1 MLRPVPGPCAQ
12 DGHLRTWRPPPAS
25 PLPPTERPPWYRP
38 HAAEPFLAAFAR
50 QVAAAPQQ
58 AAAVWLDDAGQ
69 PLQSF
74 TYAQLDAKSAAVASK
89 LGEWNVKPG
98 ERVLLVYPPG
108 LEFLVAF
115 IACLRTGVTAVPV
128 YPPNPAAP
136 GRDLPKLRQV
146 VEDCGATT
154 VLTDSSYMRIVHMFY
169 LRFVRFPGRWWH
181 QTSAVK
187 PTVQPSGGQQP
198 AQEAQSAT
206 ELAFLQY
213 TSGSTGDPKGVM
225 VSHSNLAHNTTLVS
239 SSLRLHAAS
248 RFLSWLPQ
256 YHDLGLV
263 VAYLCT
269 LRFANNSLSIM
280 LLHENTMIHL
290 DQLHGART
298 RSKHESAQILSSFS
312 IAAYTVMQLLAP
324 STGATGYYMSPITF
338 IKKPALW
345 VQLMSKYQITH
356 TAAPNFALEL
366 CVRKF
371 DPARDVPD
379 GFDLSNLE
387 MLLNAAEPIRV
398 ESLIRWNDIF
408 SKYGWQPSAMC
419 PSYGMAEHVVAI
431 TGWGSTMVELGT
443 GPQHRLLHSSG
454 VLATF
459 PDDGRLAIVN
469 PETCEVL
476 GPGVEGEI
484 WVSSENVTL
493 GYWNK
498 PELTKE
504 ASQLMFRAQ
513 LKEGSPDSDDR
524 DYLRT
529 GDLGFLIDTQLFVT
543 GRIKDLII
551 VRGKN
556 YYPQDIEKTAEDASP
571 HIRAGC
577 VAAFSFAAPAATAK
591 CTDLTE
597 QVAIV
602 AEVRSATIRGP
613 DLVEMTREI
622 RRQVTVAHGVYPAI
636 VALIPPRSISKT
648 TSGKIKRRMTMEKLT
663 QGSLKI
669 LNKSCSTDA
678 KGAAE
683 EVQQMVDVNTWAGVD
698 EKSAEQELDMGG
710 TFENN
715 TETDI
720 DGSHATTADK
730 AAQSGAV
737 NTSSCQPIADP
748 DNNAKIPAAR
758 ESCLEGKS
766 IEEAAMILMEVQE
779 ARVHEPSSIYS
790 VYDFH
795 EQGGVN
801 VKDDDSLISLGLTS
815 ISAVEIIDLV
825 NQRTGQDLLPDDIQ
839 ARNTR
844 VDVTF

>member
-1 MLRPVPGPCAQ
+1 MAPILRPVPGPCAQ
-12 DGHLRTWRPPPAS
+12 DGHPRAWRPPPAK
-25 PLPPTERPPWYRP
+25 LPPLTERPPWYRP

-69 PLQSF
+69 PSQSF

-89 LGEWNVKPG
+89 LLEEWNVKPG

-154 VLTDSSYMRIVHMFY
+154 VLTDSSYMRIVHMSY

-187 PTVQPSGGQQP
+187 PAVQPSGGQQP
-198 AQEAQSAT
+198 AQEAQRVT

-269 LRFANNSLSIM
+269 L
-280 LLHENTMIHL
+280 
-290 DQLHGART
+290 
-298 RSKHESAQILSSFS
+298 
-312 IAAYTVMQLLAP
+312 

-371 DPARDVPD
+371 DTARDVSD

-398 ESLIRWNDIF
+398 ESLIRWNETF

-469 PETCEVL
+469 PETCEVV

-498 PELTKE
+498 SELTRE
-504 ASQLMFRAQ
+504 ASELMFRAR
-513 LKEGSPDSDDR
+513 LKEGSPESDDR

-577 VAAFSFAAPAATAK
+577 VAAFSFAAPAATTK

-602 AEVRSATIRGP
+602 AEVRSATIRSQ

-636 VALIPPRSISKT
+636 VAIIPPRSIPKT

-663 QGSLKI
+663 QGALKI
-669 LNKSCSTDA
+669 LNKSCSTDE

-683 EVQQMVDVNTWAGVD
+683 EVQQMVDVDPWAGVD

-710 TFENN
+710 TFEND

-720 DGSHATTADK
+720 NGNHATTTDK

-748 DNNAKIPAAR
+748 DNNAKIPAAK

-766 IEEAAMILMEVQE
+766 IEEAAMILMEVQ
-779 ARVHEPSSIYS
+779 
-790 VYDFH
+790 
-795 EQGGVN
+795 GGVD

-815 ISAVEIIDLV
+815 LSAVEIIDLV
-825 NQRTGQDLLPDDIQ
+825 KKRTGQDLSPDDIQ
-839 ARNTR
+839 ARDTR
-844 VDVTF
+844 ADVTF